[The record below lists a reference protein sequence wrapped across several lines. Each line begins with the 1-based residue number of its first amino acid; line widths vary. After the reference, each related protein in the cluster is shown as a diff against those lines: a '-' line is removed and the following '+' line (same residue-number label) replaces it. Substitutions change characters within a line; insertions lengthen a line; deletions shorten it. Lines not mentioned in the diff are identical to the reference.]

1 MINDRYSG
9 VCIRETT
16 TGSQQGDGNVIWL
29 YNATPNV
36 TAATT
41 VRWRQL
47 DRREEL
53 LHGPRYTPRPNE
65 TTSPGYSAARIDR
78 THANN
83 TKAAITK
90 PCFLTASMRWG
101 VCENRHVHTRRWT
114 FRHQAHHVHS
124 SSSRVT
130 ARLAATDAHALTNN
144 STSHVTGISRDSRH
158 RPASQRQHFPG
169 RAPSQMS
176 SSQQGEQPAP
186 RPLQMGAKGAY
197 IVRLLMVGD
206 SSCGK
211 TSLVLRFDQ
220 NVFSTKFVTTIGVDY
235 RDKMVKIEGAPMRL
249 QLWDTAGQERFRS
262 LTSNFFGRA
271 DGFVLCY
278 DISNRPSFDHVIGW
292 MRDIKTRAPPDCDI
306 VLCGNKSDLE
316 GDRVVQTS
324 EGKSL
329 AEEYGVQF
337 FETSALTGANVETM
351 FNALATTIKRRRIDE
366 YEGSQGASVA
376 GGQGSVGVGSVGG
389 GTAQTVNLGRAV
401 DAGGGGGGAGRSC
414 C

>member
-1 MINDRYSG
+1 MAYQQGSA
-9 VCIRETT
+9 
-16 TGSQQGDGNVIWL
+16 GSQEQ
-29 YNATPNV
+29 
-36 TAATT
+36 
-41 VRWRQL
+41 
-47 DRREEL
+47 
-53 LHGPRYTPRPNE
+53 
-65 TTSPGYSAARIDR
+65 SAAG
-78 THANN
+78 
-83 TKAAITK
+83 
-90 PCFLTASMRWG
+90 ASA
-101 VCENRHVHTRRWT
+101 
-114 FRHQAHHVHS
+114 Q
-124 SSSRVT
+124 
-130 ARLAATDAHALTNN
+130 
-144 STSHVTGISRDSRH
+144 
-158 RPASQRQHFPG
+158 
-169 RAPSQMS
+169 
-176 SSQQGEQPAP
+176 P

-306 VLCGNKSDLE
+306 VLCGNKSDLDA
-316 GDRVVQTS
+316 DRVVQQD
-324 EGKSL
+324 EGRML

-337 FETSALTGANVETM
+337 FETSALTGQNVETM
-351 FNALATTIKRRRIDE
+351 FTALATTIKHRRIDE
-366 YEGSQGASVA
+366 YEGSA
-376 GGQGSVGVGSVGG
+376 GVGAASSTDPASVGG
-389 GTAQTVNLGRAV
+389 EKTVNLRS
-401 DAGGGGGGAGRSC
+401 GGSTGGDGGKKSPMSQC